1 MLPSTFDELKKRL
14 EINEGC
20 RLKAYQDTKGIWTIG
35 YGFNLQRASV
45 PAVCAS
51 LSLAGINV
59 KGITS
64 LEDLS
69 KLEITQ
75 EEADKLF
82 ANDIPKYITKA
93 SGLLDSGV
101 FDSMTP
107 ARQIALVDFI
117 YNEGGADFP
126 VTLHILNQ
134 AQKEKNAGNL
144 TKAHALFMVVG
155 DHLRASEYDREVGAR
170 ASRNIF
176 MLETG
181 SLCDPTWQG

>member
-35 YGFNLQRASV
+35 YGF
-45 PAVCAS
+45 
-51 LSLAGINV
+51 NV